1 MPEFDKL
8 YLELYTAMN
17 EAIAC
22 IIREEYPD
30 AIEKLVSAQTSTVG
44 QIIDRL

>member
-8 YLELYTAMN
+8 YLELYTAIN
-17 EAIAC
+17 DALAC
-22 IIREEYPD
+22 MLQGEYAD
-30 AIEKLVSAQTSTVG
+30 AVEKLVSAQTSTVG